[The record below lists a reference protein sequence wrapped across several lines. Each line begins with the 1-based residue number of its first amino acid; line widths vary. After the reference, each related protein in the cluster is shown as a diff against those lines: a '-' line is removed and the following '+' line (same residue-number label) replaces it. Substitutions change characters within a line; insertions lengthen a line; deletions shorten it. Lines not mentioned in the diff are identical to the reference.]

1 MEAALSAFGKKGYH
15 DTQVSDIIAQAKVA
29 RGTFYLYFDGKREI
43 ISFFGG
49 AIRMARTLYKTRLGM
64 TTART
69 WGYL

>member
-43 ISFFGG
+43 
-49 AIRMARTLYKTRLGM
+49 
-64 TTART
+64 
-69 WGYL
+69 